1 MTLQTFVLPSND
13 VVGQRWEVTAV
24 RPLLRYLLNL
34 DPLPPHLCQEPA
46 AFAAWLIRHGLG
58 PLAHRVCRTECPQLA
73 AALQTDLYA
82 AVAQNELHLANL
94 DAITTQFRGN
104 LPLVLL
110 KGIALG
116 ESVYGG
122 VMYRP
127 MSDLDLWVPASY
139 LPQAMALMVQAGF
152 RQDGKEK
159 RPPELQLLSDGEI
172 RFYQPQWVQ
181 NLVELHLA
189 PFSGWWGKHTAAIE
203 TEAMWQRLEPL
214 PTRPDMQQLAAE
226 DAVIHFAVHTAVNH
240 QFDLHLIRSLVD
252 IALTAQKRGVD
263 WQVVAER
270 AQRWRVATA
279 VYTVLTLLHQL
290 IGLPELEPALH
301 ALRPS
306 WLHRWLF
313 RRILAPEKAI
323 NGFALPHP
331 LLRFPLLLLLVD
343 RPRDIAKMVFRT
355 LWPEKAWLEAR
366 YGGRVSH
373 WGHLWGMFQR
383 GDV

>member
-1 MTLQTFVLPSND
+1 MPSHD
-13 VVGQRWEVTAV
+13 LVGQRWEVTAV
-24 RPLLRYLLNL
+24 RPFLRYLLNL
-34 DPLPPHLCQEPA
+34 DPLPAHMCQEPA
-46 AFAAWLIRHGLG
+46 ALAAWLIQHGLG
-58 PLAHRVCRTECPQLA
+58 PLAHRACRTECPQLA

-94 DAITTQFRGN
+94 EAITAQFRGN

-152 RQDGKEK
+152 KQDGKEK

-172 RFYQPQWVQ
+172 RFYQPRWVQ

-252 IALTAQKRGVD
+252 IALTAQKRGVN

-270 AQRWRVATA
+270 ARRWRVATA

-290 IGLPELEPALH
+290 IGLPGLEPALY

-306 WLHRWLF
+306 WVHRWLLS
-313 RRILAPEKAI
+313 RILAPDKAI
-323 NGFALPHP
+323 NGLALPHP
-331 LLRFPLLLLLVD
+331 VLRFPLLLLLVD
-343 RPRDIAKMVFRT
+343 RPRDIVKILFRT
-355 LWPEKAWLEAR
+355 LWPEKAWLQAR
-366 YGGRVSH
+366 YGGKVGR
-373 WGHLWGMFQR
+373 WGHLWGLLKR